1 MLTPGELLETF
12 DTAQTAHAALVHG
25 PVVLT
30 AVALGLAA
38 ASAFALGR
46 VRWLRWGALV
56 ACGLAAGATFAATQ
70 TGETAEGEMGDPPQ
84 EARRVV
90 DEHKVLGDQTLWLT
104 GAAFGLAALAFAPG
118 KAVAGAGAWLALAA
132 SGWGAW
138 WAASAAHH
146 GGQLVYTYGV
156 GTPKPLTPADLAPAS
171 GRATSG
177 DPRIDAYRR
186 EVEPILS
193 RYCFSCHGSVDNP
206 ASGLSLTTGQ
216 GLLSGGDTGAAVIPG
231 DPEGSLLYQ
240 VVRGEHPEV
249 EAMPIGP
256 RQLTEAEIETL
267 RRWIADGAVWARA
280 EE

>member
-12 DTAQTAHAALVHG
+12 DSAQTAHAAVVHG

-30 AVALGLAA
+30 VVALGLAA

-46 VRWLRWGALV
+46 ARWLRWGALA

-70 TGETAEGEMGDPPQ
+70 TGETAEGEMGDPPW
-84 EARRVV
+84 EAREVV
-90 DEHKVLGDQTLWLT
+90 DEHKALGDQTLWLT

-118 KAVAGAGAWLALAA
+118 KAAAGIGAWLALAA

-146 GGQLVYTYGV
+146 GGQLVYEYGV
-156 GTPKPLTPADLAPAS
+156 GTPKPMTPADLAPDS
-171 GRATSG
+171 ERGPSG

-193 RYCFSCHGSVDNP
+193 RYCFSCHGSGERP
-206 ASGLSLTTGQ
+206 AAGLSLTTGR
-216 GLLSGGDTGAAVIPG
+216 GLLDGGETGAAVLPG
-231 DPEGSLLYQ
+231 DPDGSLMIR
-240 VVRGEHPEV
+240 VVTGAHPTI

-256 RQLTEAEIETL
+256 RQLSEAEIETL